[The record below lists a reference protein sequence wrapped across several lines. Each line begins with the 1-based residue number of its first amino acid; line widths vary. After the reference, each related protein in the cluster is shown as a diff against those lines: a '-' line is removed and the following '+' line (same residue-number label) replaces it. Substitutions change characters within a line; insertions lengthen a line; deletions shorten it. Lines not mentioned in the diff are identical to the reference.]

1 MYDDHEERMSLWL
14 PLSLKDKLNMILHQR
29 NNQEFE
35 IMLMLLDQEYNLAEN
50 YGMSERIDFI
60 LERSVDFSIFNKYQ
74 SYATLKSV
82 LNSVLLS

>member
-74 SYATLKSV
+74 SYARLKSV

>member
-14 PLSLKDKLNMILHQR
+14 PLSLKDKLNMILHQK

-60 LERSVDFSIFNKYQ
+60 LERSVDF
-74 SYATLKSV
+74 
-82 LNSVLLS
+82 